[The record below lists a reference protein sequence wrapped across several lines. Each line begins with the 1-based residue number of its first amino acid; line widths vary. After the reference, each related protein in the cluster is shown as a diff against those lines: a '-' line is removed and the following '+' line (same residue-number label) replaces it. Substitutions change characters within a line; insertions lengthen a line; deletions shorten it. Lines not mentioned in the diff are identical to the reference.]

1 MRLSKLFRFAVRTVL
16 PGTAALA
23 TVTTLAAAPS
33 SAPRAAAPASGDVKS
48 WVDARVDAVQPSAA
62 ERRFDEIGWLTDIR
76 AALALAKKN
85 DRPVFLFTHDGRMAL
100 GRC

>member
-1 MRLSKLFRFAVRTVL
+1 MRLSKLFRIAVWPFL

-23 TVTTLAAAPS
+23 TVAALAAQPS
-33 SAPRAAAPASGDVKS
+33 NTRPPAPASGDVKA
-48 WVDARVDAVQPSAA
+48 WVDARVESVQPSAA

>member
-1 MRLSKLFRFAVRTVL
+1 MRMNKWFRFAMWTIL

-23 TVTTLAAAPS
+23 TVASLAAEKQPTRTPAPV
-33 SAPRAAAPASGDVKS
+33 SGDVKT
-48 WVDARVDAVQPSAA
+48 WVDARVASVQPSAA
-62 ERRFDEIGWLTDIR
+62 ERRFDEIGWLTDVR

>member
-1 MRLSKLFRFAVRTVL
+1 MRLNQWFRFAMWTIL

-23 TVTTLAAAPS
+23 TVMSLAAEKQPARMPAPT
-33 SAPRAAAPASGDVKS
+33 AGDVKP
-48 WVDARVDAVQPSAA
+48 WVDERVQSVQPSAA

>member
-1 MRLSKLFRFAVRTVL
+1 MRLNKWLRLALWTLL

-23 TVTTLAAAPS
+23 TVMSLAAEKQPARMP
-33 SAPRAAAPASGDVKS
+33 APASGDVKS
-48 WVDARVDAVQPSAA
+48 WVDARVASVQPSAA

-85 DRPVFLFTHDGRMAL
+85 DRPVFLFTPDGRMAL

>member
-1 MRLSKLFRFAVRTVL
+1 MMRLNHLSRFALYALL
-16 PGTAALA
+16 PGAAAL
-23 TVTTLAAAPS
+23 VPVL
-33 SAPRAAAPASGDVKS
+33 APAASPAARAPAPATGDVKS
-48 WVDARVDAVQPSAA
+48 WVDARVESVQPSAA